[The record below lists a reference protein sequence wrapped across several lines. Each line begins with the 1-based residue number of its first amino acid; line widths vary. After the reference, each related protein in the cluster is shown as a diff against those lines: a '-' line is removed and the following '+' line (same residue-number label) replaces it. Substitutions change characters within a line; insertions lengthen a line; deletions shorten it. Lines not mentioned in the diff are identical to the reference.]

1 MPSMHLDLQEGFAND
16 AVEILVNG
24 NIVLQTEGVT
34 TKRMLGL
41 ALSSEIEVPDG
52 TLDIE
57 IRVPTKNLSHTISVE
72 SSTTPNLGISIH
84 NGQIKII
91 TSERRFGYA

>member
-1 MPSMHLDLQEGFAND
+1 MPKMRLDFQEGFGND
-16 AVEILVNG
+16 TVEILVNG
-24 NIVLQTEGVT
+24 NVVLQTEGVT

-41 ALSSEIEVPDG
+41 ALATEIEVPDG

-57 IRVPTKNLSHTISVE
+57 IKIPTKNLSKTISVE
-72 SSTTPNLGISIH
+72 ASTTPNLGISIH
-84 NGQIKII
+84 NGEIKII

>member
-1 MPSMHLDLQEGFAND
+1 VRIDLQEGFNRDNA
-16 AVEILVNG
+16 EILVNG
-24 NIVLQTEGVT
+24 KSVLRAEGVT

-57 IRVPTKNLSHTISVE
+57 IKIPTKNLSKTISVE
-72 SSTTPNLGISIH
+72 ASTTPNLGISIH
-84 NGQIKII
+84 NGEIKII

>member
-1 MPSMHLDLQEGFAND
+1 MRIDLQEGFNRD
-16 AVEILVNG
+16 SVEILVNG
-24 NIVLQTEGVT
+24 KSVLRAEGVT

-57 IRVPTKNLSHTISVE
+57 IKIPTKNLSKKTSVE
-72 SSTTPNLGISIH
+72 ASTTPNLGISIH
-84 NGQIKII
+84 NGEIKII